1 MWFPAKIFL
10 KGFLRWL
17 VISAAIIF
25 TIFAIKLGLNE
36 ELTVQHFSLVSWQ
49 ATKFI
54 FLFSSLSGAVDVFL
68 YWLKARE
75 NKERA

>member
-36 ELTVQHFSLVSWQ
+36 ELTALCVSMVLNQ
-49 ATKFI
+49 R
-54 FLFSSLSGAVDVFL
+54 FL
-68 YWLKARE
+68 R
-75 NKERA
+75 